1 MADLPAVADSKFVPL
16 PTDTPRGGAGS
27 GFGQSYP
34 NFVRRATIL
43 ATQAL
48 LCLLALAIVRPP
60 FVMAADASCDTE
72 HVSLPLLIVVAGAA
86 VGLTLSI
93 EQSQRARV

>member
-1 MADLPAVADSKFVPL
+1 MSGPAVADSKFVP
-16 PTDTPRGGAGS
+16 PTPTPKPAADAWS
-27 GFGQSYP
+27 SP
-34 NFVRRATIL
+34 KLARRATVL

-48 LCLLALAIVRPP
+48 VCLLALAVVRPP

-72 HVSLPLLIVVAGAA
+72 HVSLPLLLVVAGAA

-93 EQSQRARV
+93 ERSQRARV